1 MGYESKHVLPNGSLS
16 DLGTSRRNSNRFPQN
31 FSRKP
36 SCGARGLAKAEAQA
50 EREPPAEEPGP
61 RSQARRQ
68 PEAGPGSEPLPASK
82 HESEQFFASPSENQ
96 VSERPRCHTD
106 CLEAPLSCLFQR
118 LGCEEG
124 AHPWIFLLVPM
135 VLTAALGTG
144 LIYLPKDVE
153 ENLEE
158 PYTPIGSP
166 AKAEWCFVQE
176 RFTAND
182 SYHFSISRKSTE
194 VYFACMLAVSNTTSL
209 LEPAILSEV
218 SKVDD
223 VIQDLYAMGENG
235 TQIHYNQVCAK
246 PQGLCVPS
254 NPLLYAWQMNRDL
267 DLRNVTFPIYNH
279 TGQPIYLAGTIGGTF
294 LGERMGMNQLLLEAK
309 AVRLLYYLKTEDGE
323 DNEHS
328 KKWLTHFVNQFS
340 NIEKSLASKRIQVV
354 YFTSIPTQLELEATL
369 MTVIPLFHLAYLLII
384 LFAIL
389 SCYR

>member
-1 MGYESKHVLPNGSLS
+1 MSLP
-16 DLGTSRRNSNRFPQN
+16 PC
-31 FSRKP
+31 KVAP
-36 SCGARGLAKAEAQA
+36 EAWPEAEAQA
-50 EREPPAEEPGP
+50 EQEPPAEELDP
-61 RSQARRQ
+61 RSELRRQ
-68 PEAGPGSEPLPASK
+68 PEAGLGSEPLPASK
-82 HESEQFFASPSENQ
+82 HQSEQFFGGRQEPEMTLASGQFPEPAGVPHSHPVSVRGDSSLPASPSENQ

-106 CLEAPLSCLFQR
+106 CLEGPLSCLFRR
-118 LGCEEG
+118 LGCEVG

-158 PYTPIGSP
+158 QYTPIGSP
-166 AKAEWCFVQE
+166 AKAERHFVQE

-182 SYHFSISRKSTE
+182 SHRFSISRKSTE
-194 VYFACMLAVSNTTSL
+194 VNFTCILAVSNTTSL

-246 PQGLCVPS
+246 HQCLCVPS

-279 TGQPIYLAGTIGGTF
+279 TGQPTYLAGTIGGTF

-323 DNEHS
+323 DNERS
-328 KKWLTHFVNQFS
+328 KKWLIHFLNQFS
-340 NIEKSLASKRIQVV
+340 NIEKRLALKRIQV
-354 YFTSIPTQLELEATL
+354 SGG
-369 MTVIPLFHLAYLLII
+369 
-384 LFAIL
+384 
-389 SCYR
+389 